1 MSSLLKTLGCCLG
14 VITFLGCG
22 GSSEPVV
29 EVITINGKVTFE
41 GAPVT
46 EGSVQFE
53 DSSTGISSSAEL
65 GAEGAYTLETAT
77 GDYKVTVTPPWI
89 EIDLGPDSPPEEDYK
104 EVDNIP
110 QKYRQTNSTDLTAKV
125 TEAGQTID
133 FDLKP

>member
-1 MSSLLKTLGCCLG
+1 MSSFLKILGCSLAA
-14 VITFLGCG
+14 ITFIGCG
-22 GSSEPVV
+22 GSGEPVV
-29 EVITINGKVTFE
+29 EVITINGTVTYE

-46 EGSVQFE
+46 EGSIQFE

-65 GAEGAYTLETAT
+65 GADGAYSLESAT

-110 QKYRQTNSTDLTAKV
+110 QKYRQSNTTDLTAKV
-125 TEAGQTID
+125 TEDGQTID